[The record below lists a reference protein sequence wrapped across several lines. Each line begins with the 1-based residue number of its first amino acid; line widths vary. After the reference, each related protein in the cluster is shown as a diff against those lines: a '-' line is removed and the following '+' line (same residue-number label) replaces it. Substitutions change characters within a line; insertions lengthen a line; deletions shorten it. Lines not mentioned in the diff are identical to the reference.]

1 MELANAQVTLA
12 RFLFDQ
18 REALTNFFMV
28 RSPEDR
34 CLRAGF
40 HDLYESITGNSDMSQ
55 ITDIMCAAFKDG
67 ALQFLRGV
75 AVEVYLLDVL
85 GQCVKKAEEV
95 RTGTLAAIKAK
106 LVKTMTE
113 GNSPVVFGP
122 VTLASGINSPLGH
135 ILHAIVS
142 TAGMHTTV
150 EERRRGLVTFAK
162 LKIPWTQQ
170 VHHEMCPNEKKTIP
184 SAIAVVRL
192 SEYKKSLLSE
202 STELTLVDFF
212 LVLTG
217 KEPCVTNMD
226 GRARLDI
233 ISVVKDSYHELLKD
247 FSQKNCWRT
256 FREVWVCTRC
266 MAICVS
272 CSEKAS

>member
-106 LVKTMTE
+106 LLKTMT
-113 GNSPVVFGP
+113 
-122 VTLASGINSPLGH
+122 
-135 ILHAIVS
+135 
-142 TAGMHTTV
+142 
-150 EERRRGLVTFAK
+150 
-162 LKIPWTQQ
+162 
-170 VHHEMCPNEKKTIP
+170 
-184 SAIAVVRL
+184 
-192 SEYKKSLLSE
+192 
-202 STELTLVDFF
+202 
-212 LVLTG
+212 
-217 KEPCVTNMD
+217 
-226 GRARLDI
+226 
-233 ISVVKDSYHELLKD
+233 
-247 FSQKNCWRT
+247 
-256 FREVWVCTRC
+256 
-266 MAICVS
+266 
-272 CSEKAS
+272 